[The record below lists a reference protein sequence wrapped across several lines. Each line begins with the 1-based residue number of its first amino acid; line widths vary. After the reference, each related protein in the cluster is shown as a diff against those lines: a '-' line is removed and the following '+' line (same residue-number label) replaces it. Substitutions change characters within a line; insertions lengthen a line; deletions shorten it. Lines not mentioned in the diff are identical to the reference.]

1 MAVMVKRVMV
11 LNVAAHIVMAWFVCG
26 ATSGAPRWC
35 KTDCKPFIGRWIMH
49 STSKELPM
57 TQVQKFPKVAVL
69 LSGCG
74 HLDGAEV
81 REAVLTLLALDQQ
94 GAAFVCIA
102 PNAPQFHVVNHITGE
117 VVPNAQRN
125 ILEESS
131 RIARVGQCLDLAQA
145 QVADY
150 DALMMPGGY
159 GVAKSHCTFAF
170 KGADA
175 DVRPDV
181 AAFVQGFFDA
191 KKPVGA
197 ICIAPALVALAL
209 HQTQDGAAM
218 TLGND
223 AGCAAALTRLGQHN
237 HNTPNA
243 TQIVIDEA
251 HKLVSTP
258 AYMFD
263 DAKLSDV
270 FAGIDR
276 CVAEVLK
283 RV

>member
-1 MAVMVKRVMV
+1 
-11 LNVAAHIVMAWFVCG
+11 
-26 ATSGAPRWC
+26 
-35 KTDCKPFIGRWIMH
+35 
-49 STSKELPM
+49 M
-57 TQVQKFPKVAVL
+57 TNPQKSPKVAVL

-94 GAAFVCIA
+94 GAQYQCMA
-102 PNAPQFHVVNHITGE
+102 PNAPQFHVINHVTGE
-117 VVPNAQRN
+117 PVEGASRN

-150 DALMMPGGY
+150 DALLMPGGY
-159 GVAKSHCTFAF
+159 GVAKNHCSFAF
-170 KGADA
+170 KGAEA
-175 DVRPDV
+175 EVRPDV
-181 AAFVQGFFDA
+181 AAFVRGFFDA
-191 KKPVGA
+191 HKPVGA

-209 HQTQDGAAM
+209 SQAHDSAAM

-223 AGCAAALTRLGQHN
+223 AGCAAALTQLGQHN
-237 HNTPNA
+237 HNTPSA
-243 TQIVIDEA
+243 KEIVIDEA
-251 HKLVSTP
+251 HKLITTP

-263 DAKLSDV
+263 DAKLADV
-270 FAGIDR
+270 FVGIER

-283 RV
+283 RVA